1 MAAKK
6 KATAKKK
13 AALATRSKA
22 ELATYD
28 YGEDAGLGY
37 ENTDQS
43 DFAIPFLSVLQT
55 NSPECEKNHD
65 RRIEGAEAGLLFNT
79 VTKELFDGD
88 AGLVVVPCDT
98 SHVFTEWVPRDEG
111 GGGGAGFRG
120 IHEID
125 SDLVKACKLA
135 AAESGAFGKLPTED
149 KTELVETFY
158 IFGLLLD
165 DVDSTE
171 PAAFVMI
178 PFTSTKIKVYK
189 GLLYRL
195 RMFKGN
201 PPLFAHRV
209 RISSVADSNKK
220 GNFYNFKAEPAVE
233 NDVGASLIPP
243 TLDDEPHP
251 LMVAAKQFQKQIR
264 SGAARGAYESVEGTG
279 DGDASGDEVF

>member
-6 KATAKKK
+6 KAANGKAIVKKTA
-13 AALATRSKA
+13 AGALAK
-22 ELATYD
+22 YD
-28 YGEDAGLGY
+28 YGDDAGAGY

-43 DFAIPFLSVLQT
+43 DFAIPFISVLQT
-55 NSPECEKNHD
+55 NSPECEKNHAKQVD
-65 RRIEGAEAGLLFNT
+65 GAEAGMLMNT
-79 VTKELFDGD
+79 VTKELFDGGE
-88 AGLVVVPCDT
+88 GLVVIPCDT

-125 SDLVKACKLA
+125 SDIVKACKAA

-165 DVDSTE
+165 DVDATE
-171 PAAFVMI
+171 PSAFVMI

-201 PPLFAHRV
+201 PPLFANRV
-209 RISSVADSNKK
+209 RLMSVPDSNKK
-220 GNFYNFKAEPAVE
+220 GNFHNFKCEPAVD

-243 TLDDEPHP
+243 VVDGEPNP

-279 DGDASGDEVF
+279 DGDTSGDEVF

>member
-6 KATAKKK
+6 KAATSKALAKKK
-13 AALATRSKA
+13 PVGALAV
-22 ELATYD
+22 YD
-28 YGEDAGLGY
+28 YGEDAGAGY

-43 DFAIPFLSVLQT
+43 DFAIPFLTVLQT
-55 NSPECEKNHD
+55 NSPECEKNHAKQ
-65 RRIEGAEAGLLFNT
+65 IEGAEAGLLMNT
-79 VTKELFDGD
+79 VTKELFDGGE
-88 AGLVVVPCDT
+88 GLVVIPCDT

-125 SDLVKACKLA
+125 SDIVKACKAA

-165 DVDSTE
+165 DVDATE
-171 PAAFVMI
+171 PSAFVMI

-201 PPLFAHRV
+201 PPLFANRV
-209 RISSVADSNKK
+209 RLSSFPDSNKK
-220 GNFYNFKAEPAVE
+220 GNFYNFKCEPAVD
-233 NDVGASLIPP
+233 NDVGASLIAPVI
-243 TLDDEPHP
+243 DGEPNP

>member
-6 KATAKKK
+6 KAAKSK
-13 AALATRSKA
+13 ALAKTKKGGA
-22 ELATYD
+22 LALYD
-28 YGEDAGLGY
+28 YGDDAGAGY

-55 NSPECEKNHD
+55 NSPECEKNHAKQV
-65 RRIEGAEAGLLFNT
+65 EGAEAGMLMNT
-79 VTKELFDGD
+79 VTKELFDGSE
-88 AGLVVVPCDT
+88 GLTIIPCDT

-125 SDLVKACKLA
+125 SDLVKACKAA

-165 DVDSTE
+165 DVDATE
-171 PAAFVMI
+171 PSAFVMI

-201 PPLFAHRV
+201 PPLFANRV
-209 RISSVADSNKK
+209 KLASFPDSNKK
-220 GNFYNFKAEPAVE
+220 GNFYNFKCEPAVE

-243 TLDDEPHP
+243 VVDGEPNP